1 MNKNER
7 HVKAE
12 EFRAQIVRP
21 AQRAEAVRSLTVKD
35 IYDEADKLRIGILLH
50 KVSNAIGCEDAYR
63 GLIVRL
69 YQDEELRPKAAEF
82 YKRWMAK

>member
-1 MNKNER
+1 MTQNER
-7 HVKAE
+7 HFKAE

-21 AQRAEAVRSLTVKD
+21 AQRAEAIRSLTAKEA
-35 IYDEADKLRIGILLH
+35 YDESDKLRIRILLH

-69 YQDEELRPKAAEF
+69 YQDDELRPKAAEF